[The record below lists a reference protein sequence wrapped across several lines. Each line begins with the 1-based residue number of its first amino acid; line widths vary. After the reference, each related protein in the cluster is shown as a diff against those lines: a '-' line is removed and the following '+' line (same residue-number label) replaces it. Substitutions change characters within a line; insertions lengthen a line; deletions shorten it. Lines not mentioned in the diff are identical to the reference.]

1 MKRFIYTIILLA
13 VAATSGTAQMS
24 KATKSAFALT
34 NATIYTVSEAGVLE
48 EATLLIEDGEI
59 TAIGTNVE
67 VPAGAETIDCE
78 GKRIYPGFI
87 DGGTRLGLVE
97 VNSLEET
104 RDYREIGEI
113 TPHVQALTA
122 VNPNSVSIPVT
133 RVSGVTTVIA
143 APTGG
148 LFPGTSALINLHGYT
163 PKQMYAGFKAVC
175 MAFPS
180 SARRGRYDRRSDE
193 KIKKE
198 REEAMQQLK
207 DSWENAE
214 LYARIDSA
222 HREDPEANEAPDY
235 YPEMAALAEVITGER
250 KLMIEV
256 NSAHDILDAIDWSEE
271 NNVEPIFTGV
281 SEGWRVAEQLAEAN
295 IPVVTGPVIS
305 IPTREADRFDKA
317 YANAGLMD
325 DAGVTVAIRTNEAE
339 NVRNLPY
346 HAGFAAAYGM
356 DPEAALAA
364 VTRVPAEMFGV
375 SDRLGTLEEGKEAN
389 LFVCD
394 GDPFETRTTVNHVFI
409 SGWKIPNDSRH
420 IRLYQEFLEREPGL
434 TK

>member
-1 MKRFIYTIILLA
+1 MILGVSTTTA
-13 VAATSGTAQMS
+13 SAQMS
-24 KATKSAFALT
+24 KATRATFALT

-48 EATLLIEDGEI
+48 DATLIIQNGEI

-67 VPAGAETIDCE
+67 VPAGAETINCE
-78 GKRIYPGFI
+78 GKRIYPGMI

-97 VNSLEET
+97 VNSLEES

-122 VNPNSVSIPVT
+122 VNPSSVSIPVT

-163 PKQMYAGFKAVC
+163 PKQMYAGFKAVSL
-175 MAFPS
+175 AFPS
-180 SARRGRYDRRSDE
+180 SARRGRYDGRSDE
-193 KIKKE
+193 KIA
-198 REEAMQQLK
+198 EEQEESMEQLR
-207 DSWENAE
+207 DAWQNAE

-235 YPEMAALAEVITGER
+235 YPEMAALAEVVTGER
-250 KLMIEV
+250 KMMIEV
-256 NSAHDILDAIDWSEE
+256 NSAHDILDAIKWCEE
-271 NNVEPIFTGV
+271 HDVKPIFTGV
-281 SEGWRVAEQLAEAN
+281 SEGWRVADELAEAD

-305 IPTREADRFDKA
+305 IPTRAADRFDKA
-317 YANAGLMD
+317 YANAGLMH
-325 DAGVTVAIRTNEAE
+325 DAGVTVAIRTNETE

-356 DPEAALAA
+356 GTEAALAA
-364 VTRVPAEMFGV
+364 VTRVPAEIFGV
-375 SDRLGTLEEGKEAN
+375 DDTLGTLEEGKAAN